1 MSTTPRVG
9 PAMLRVQRI
18 VAEANAVNSPVTM
31 TQVARLVGPNGSQKY
46 GYRTV
51 QRAIDAGLVKVIRSK
66 RVPSSANGELVAS

>member
-1 MSTTPRVG
+1 MDKPPRVG

-31 TQVARLVGPNGSQKY
+31 AQVARLVGPNGSQKY

-51 QRAIDAGLVKVIRSK
+51 QRAIDAGLIRLVKSK
-66 RVPSSANGELVAS
+66 RVPPSANGELVAK